1 MNARALSLLGAS
13 ELLRMRQMAAQALE
27 EWRAVWGLGREEA
40 QIACTRAWETA
51 ERTRVL
57 DEDWT
62 RWECDGWGW
71 AAAAPTL
78 VYRLQETLF
87 GRSEPGTSGRGA
99 PVALEVGDRAVDD
112 LIGQLFGKGAPPGI
126 RREAGCLPE
135 ISASDFKYGSGAAV
149 IDIEI
154 GEGRLRVLT
163 RCGATRASSAPQA
176 RTGTQSP
183 GESHAALHALPVTLE
198 AELGEL
204 ELDLSTLQSLEAG
217 DVVRLTT
224 RIDEPLR
231 LSGPGGST
239 VCFGD
244 FGAQEGFRALS
255 LRKSAA
261 HEGALT

>member
-1 MNARALSLLGAS
+1 MNARPLSLLGES
-13 ELLRMRQMAAQALE
+13 DLLRARQAAAQALE
-27 EWRAVWGLGREEA
+27 EWRAVWGLGAQGA
-40 QIACTRAWETA
+40 QIACVRAWESA
-51 ERTRVL
+51 ERTRVF

-78 VYRLQETLF
+78 VSRIQEALF
-87 GRSEPGTSGRGA
+87 GRSEPGAPERGA
-99 PVALEVGDRAVDD
+99 PLALELGDRAVDD
-112 LIGQLFGKGAPPGI
+112 LIVRLLGKGAPPAV
-126 RREAGCLPE
+126 RERAGGPAPE
-135 ISASDFKYGSGAAV
+135 IPASVFKHGSGAV
-149 IDIEI
+149 VLDIGID
-154 GEGRLRVLT
+154 EGQVRVVA
-163 RCGATRASSAPQA
+163 RCGAARVSSAPQA
-176 RTGTQSP
+176 RTGMQSP

-231 LSGPGGST
+231 LSAPGGST

-244 FGAQEGFRALS
+244 FGTQEGFRALS
-255 LRKSAA
+255 LRKPGA
-261 HEGALT
+261 HEGA